1 MPSLLAVY
9 DRPGSVANVAHR
21 LKNRGFGDLEVYAPA
36 AFPELDDVVDP
47 KPSRVRAWTLIG
59 GLVGAVTGYA
69 MTIWMA
75 NDWQMVLGGKPF
87 SSIPPYTVI
96 AFELTI
102 LFGGLMTLLGLL
114 VVAKLPSRSSRGR
127 PNAYSARFSAE
138 EFGLV
143 VDCKERDVLELDA
156 LLRDYDAKEV
166 TLVEP

>member
-9 DRPGSVANVAHR
+9 DTPGSVAAVARR
-21 LKNRGFGDLEVYAPA
+21 LQNRGYGDLEVYSPA
-36 AFPELDDVVDP
+36 AFPELDDVIDA
-47 KPSRVRAWTLIG
+47 KPSRVRTWTLVG

-69 MTIWMA
+69 LTIWMA

-114 VVAKLPSRSSRGR
+114 VVAKLPSGSFGKHAK
-127 PNAYSARFSAE
+127 AYSPRFSAE

-143 VDCKERDVLELDA
+143 VGCKERDVLEVDA
-156 LLRDYDAKEV
+156 LLRDGDAKEV
-166 TLVEP
+166 TLVEA

>member
-1 MPSLLAVY
+1 MPSLLAVF
-9 DRPGSVANVAHR
+9 DKPGSVADVAHR
-21 LKNRGFGDLEVYAPA
+21 LKNRGYGDLEVYSPA
-36 AFPELDDVVDP
+36 AFPELEDIVDAR
-47 KPSRVRAWTLIG
+47 PSRVRAWTLVG

-69 MTIWMA
+69 LTIWMA
-75 NDWQMVLGGKPF
+75 NDWQMVMGGKPF

-114 VVAKLPSRSSRGR
+114 VVAKLPSRG
-127 PNAYSARFSAE
+127 PGKHAKAYSARFSAE

-143 VDCKERDVLELDA
+143 VGCKERDVLELDA

-166 TLVEP
+166 TLVEL

>member
-9 DRPGSVANVAHR
+9 DNPGSVADVARR
-21 LKNRGFGDLEVYAPA
+21 LKNRGYRDLEVYAPA
-36 AFPELDDVVDP
+36 AFPELDDVVDAR
-47 KPSRVRAWTLIG
+47 PSRVRTWTLVG
-59 GLVGAVTGYA
+59 GLLGAVTGYA

-75 NDWQMVLGGKPF
+75 NDWQLMMGGKPF

-114 VVAKLPSRSSRGR
+114 VVGKLPHGR
-127 PNAYSARFSAE
+127 FGKRDKAYNARFSGE

-143 VDCKERDVLELDA
+143 VGCEERDVLELDA
-156 LLRDYDAKEV
+156 LLREYDAKEV
-166 TLVEP
+166 TVVEA

>member
-9 DRPGSVANVAHR
+9 DKPGSVAAVAHR
-21 LKNRGFGDLEVYAPA
+21 LKNRGYGELEIYSPA
-36 AFPELDDVVDP
+36 AFPELYDIVDSR
-47 KPSRVRAWTLIG
+47 PSRVRAWTLVG
-59 GLVGAVTGYA
+59 GLVGALTGYA
-69 MTIWMA
+69 LTIWMA
-75 NDWQMVLGGKPF
+75 NDWQLVIGGKPF

-114 VVAKLPSRSSRGR
+114 VVAKLPSGSFGKHAK
-127 PNAYSARFSAE
+127 AYSARFSGE

-143 VDCKERDVLELDA
+143 VGCKERDVLEVDA
-156 LLRDYDAKEV
+156 LLRDGDAKEV

>member
-9 DRPGSVANVAHR
+9 DKPGSVAEVARR
-21 LKNRGFGDLEVYAPA
+21 LQNRGYGDLEVYAPA
-36 AFPELDDVVDP
+36 AFPELDDVIDA
-47 KPSRVRAWTLIG
+47 KPSRVRAWTLVG

-69 MTIWMA
+69 LTLWMA
-75 NDWQMVLGGKPF
+75 NDWQMVMGGKPF

-114 VVAKLPSRSSRGR
+114 VVAKLPSGSFGKHAK
-127 PNAYSARFSAE
+127 AYSPRFSAE

-143 VDCKERDVLELDA
+143 VGCKERDVLEVDA
-156 LLRDYDAKEV
+156 LLRDCDAKEV
-166 TLVEP
+166 TLVES